1 MSSGRTLRLGLPRGS
16 LQEATI
22 TMFKKAGYNI
32 TVNARSYFPA
42 IDDDELEGM
51 LLRAQEIP
59 RYVADGHLDGGLT
72 GKDWIMET
80 GADVV
85 EVADLVY
92 AKQGIRPYK
101 WVLAVPANGNITKVE
116 DLQGKHIATELVEV
130 TKRFLKERGVEAHV
144 EYSWGSTEAKVPE
157 LADAIVEGTET
168 GATLRAQKL
177 SILEVLFESTTKLI
191 VNKAAWAD
199 EWKRA
204 KVEKLAMLLQGA
216 LLAETKVGLKMNV
229 ARDGLAGVL
238 EVLPALRK
246 PTVSELS
253 EPGWVAI
260 EVIIDQ
266 GAARDLIPQLK
277 EAGAEGIIEY
287 PLNKVVP

>member
-1 MSSGRTLRLGLPRGS
+1 
-16 LQEATI
+16 
-22 TMFKKAGYNI
+22 MFKKAGYNI

-101 WVLAVPANGNITKVE
+101 WVLAVPANGDITKVE

-177 SILEVLFESTTKLI
+177 TILEVLFESTTKLI

-216 LLAETKVGLKMNV
+216 LLAEQKVGLKMNV
-229 ARDGLAGVL
+229 ARDGLEGVL
-238 EVLPALRK
+238 GVLPALRK

-260 EVIIDQ
+260 EVIIDK

>member
-1 MSSGRTLRLGLPRGS
+1 MAEGRTLRLALPRGS
-16 LQEATI
+16 LHEATI
-22 TMFKKAGYNI
+22 TMFRKAGYNI
-32 TVNARSYFPA
+32 AVHPRSYSPT

-59 RYVADGHLDGGLT
+59 RYVEDGHFDAGLT
-72 GKDWIMET
+72 GKDWIMES

-92 AKQGIRPYK
+92 AKQGVRPYR
-101 WVLAVPANGNITKVE
+101 WVIAVPANGDINTVE

-130 TKRFLKERGVEAHV
+130 TRRFLKERGVEAHV

-177 SILEVLFESTTKLI
+177 KILEVLFESTTKLI
-191 VNKAAWAD
+191 ANKEAWAD

-204 KVEKLAMLLQGA
+204 KTEKLAMLLQGA
-216 LLAETKVGLKMNV
+216 LLAEEKVGLKMNV
-229 ARDGLAGVL
+229 ARAGLDRVL
-238 EVLPALRK
+238 AVLPALRK
-246 PTVSELS
+246 PTVSELT

-266 GAARDLIPQLK
+266 DAARDLIPELK
-277 EAGAEGIIEY
+277 QAGAEGIIEY

>member
-1 MSSGRTLRLGLPRGS
+1 
-16 LQEATI
+16 
-22 TMFKKAGYNI
+22 MFKKAGYNI
-32 TVNARSYFPA
+32 TVHSRSYFPT

-80 GADVV
+80 DADVV
-85 EVADLVY
+85 EVADLIY
-92 AKQGIRPYK
+92 AKQGIRPYR
-101 WVLAVPANGNITKVE
+101 WVLAVPANGTIKSVE

-130 TKRFLKERGVEAHV
+130 TKRYLKERGVEAFV

-168 GATLRAQKL
+168 GETLRAQKL
-177 SILEVLFESTTKLI
+177 EIIEVLFESTTKLI
-191 VNKAAWAD
+191 ANKDAWAD

-204 KVEKLAMLLQGA
+204 KIEKLAMQLQGA
-216 LLAETKVGLKMNV
+216 LLAEEKVGLKLNV
-229 ARDGLAGVL
+229 AKGDLD
-238 EVLPALRK
+238 
-246 PTVSELS
+246 
-253 EPGWVAI
+253 I
-260 EVIIDQ
+260 EIIIDQ

-277 EAGAEGIIEY
+277 QAGAEGIIEY

>member
-1 MSSGRTLRLGLPRGS
+1 
-16 LQEATI
+16 
-22 TMFKKAGYNI
+22 MFKKAGYNI
-32 TVNARSYFPA
+32 TAPARSYFPA

-59 RYVADGHLDGGLT
+59 RYVEDGHFDAGLT
-72 GKDWIMET
+72 GKDWIMES

-92 AKQGIRPYK
+92 AKQGIRPYR
-101 WVLAVPANGNITKVE
+101 WVIAVPTNGDITSIE
-116 DLQGKHIATELVEV
+116 DLQGKHIATELVGV
-130 TKRFLKERGVEAHV
+130 TKRFLQERGIEAHV

-177 SILEVLFESTTKLI
+177 RILEVLFESTTKLI
-191 VNKAAWAD
+191 ANTESWAD

-216 LLAETKVGLKMNV
+216 LLAEEKVGLKMNV
-229 ARDGLAGVL
+229 ARDGLDAVL
-238 EVLPALRK
+238 AALPALRK
-246 PTVSELS
+246 PTISELS
-253 EPGWVAI
+253 EEGWVAI

-266 GAARDLIPQLK
+266 GAARDLIPKLK
-277 EAGAEGIIEY
+277 LAGAEGIIEY

>member
-1 MSSGRTLRLGLPRGS
+1 
-16 LQEATI
+16 
-22 TMFKKAGYNI
+22 MFKKAGYN
-32 TVNARSYFPA
+32 VAVDERSYFPG
-42 IDDDELEGM
+42 IDDDELEGV

-59 RYVADGHLDGGLT
+59 RYVQDGALDAGLT
-72 GKDWIMET
+72 GRDWIMET

-101 WVLAVPANGNITKVE
+101 WVLAVPANGNITKLQ
-116 DLQGKHIATELVEV
+116 DLQGKRIATELVEV
-130 TKRFLKERGVEAHV
+130 TKKFLGERGVQAQV

-157 LADAIVEGTET
+157 FADAIVEGTET

-191 VNKAAWAD
+191 VNKEAWAD
-199 EWKRA
+199 EWKRN

-216 LLAETKVGLKMNV
+216 LLAEEKVGLKMNV
-229 ARDGLAGVL
+229 ARDDLPGVL

-246 PTVSELS
+246 PTISELS
-253 EPGWVAI
+253 EPGWVAV
-260 EVIIDQ
+260 EVVIDQ

-277 EAGAEGIIEY
+277 QAGAEGIIEY
-287 PLNKVVP
+287 PLNKVIP